1 MFNTIWSR
9 ALLVFGL
16 AILLGS
22 FLRLPHSVSGNHV
35 ALNQSPNR
43 RQSAAP
49 SQRPGPKPKA
59 LPDRKTTTASKSTP
73 RQEST
78 RLSKTIQGT
87 ATISPNRQKA
97 PTAQTLH
104 ELTAR
109 QLERRQRS
117 EKAER
122 EKRPPTI
129 ADPGA
134 RLRTGTPTTPATHIG
149 SSSRQSSSI
158 QLLTNTSL
166 AEISSDKS
174 LVSEPTAA
182 EGGNNVFYTANWFAA
197 VSTDS
202 GRSFRYVD
210 PYNFFPSA
218 ADGFCCD
225 QDTVFAP
232 NQNLMVWL
240 LQYVNNAS
248 GNVVRIAVTT
258 NPAGD
263 WMYYDFEPEL
273 IEGISDSDW
282 FDYPHLSISNN
293 FLYFTINI
301 YTRSD
306 DYRASAIFRAPL
318 SELATGGNLSIGYYA
333 TGEDFFSSPAQGATT
348 TMYWAGHRTNSSLR
362 IFSWPESSP
371 DITIQDVTH
380 TAYPFRD
387 NTCIDGDGANPCL
400 RSDDRVLSAWVAG
413 GKVGF
418 LWNAARGTGGLGQF
432 PFPYVHY
439 VTVDEASK
447 ALVEDG
453 AIWNP
458 SFAFFYPS
466 LAPNTAGKLGGVIGW
481 AGGRLFPSFGAL
493 VSKSASGTELSN
505 LDILTVGVGNRGPNS
520 DSWGDYLRVR
530 QSSVDPSGWVASG
543 YNLQGSGSGSGV
555 VPRYIRF
562 VATEGGNGSD
572 TTAPG
577 VSVLSPVG
585 GAKIKTFSFQVSWTS
600 QDNVGVTSHDILLSN
615 DGGQSFGLSLATG
628 LPGTTQGFTVTS
640 PVQKVKQAVI
650 KVTARDAAGNIG
662 EGVSSTFRIKAK

>member
-1 MFNTIWSR
+1 M
-9 ALLVFGL
+9 A
-16 AILLGS
+16 LGS
-22 FLRLPHSVSGNHV
+22 FLSLPHTVSGNHLV
-35 ALNQSPNR
+35 QNQPPKH
-43 RQSAAP
+43 RQSATS
-49 SQRPGPKPKA
+49 SQRPGPKPKGLA
-59 LPDRKTTTASKSTP
+59 GRKTTTAAKSAP
-73 RQEST
+73 QQENT

-87 ATISPNRQKA
+87 ATISANRQKA
-97 PTAQTLH
+97 PTAQSLH

-117 EKAER
+117 EKTER

-134 RLRTGTPTTPATHIG
+134 RLRTGPPTIPATNLGTPA
-149 SSSRQSSSI
+149 RQSSSI

-166 AEISSDKS
+166 GEVSSDKS

-197 VSTDS
+197 VSTD
-202 GRSFRYVD
+202 GGGSFRYVD

-232 NQNLMVWL
+232 TQNLMVWL

-248 GNVVRIAVTT
+248 GNVVRIAVTS
-258 NPAGD
+258 NPTGD

-306 DYRASAIFRAPL
+306 DYRASAIFRTPL
-318 SELATGGNLSIGYYA
+318 SELAAGGDLSIGYYA

-371 DITIQDVTH
+371 NVAINDVTH
-380 TAYPFRD
+380 AAYPFRD
-387 NTCIDGDGANPCL
+387 NTCVDGDGANPCQ
-400 RSDDRVLSAWVAG
+400 RSDDRVLSAWVSG
-413 GKVGF
+413 GKAGF
-418 LWNAARGTGGLGQF
+418 LWNAARGVGGLGVF
-432 PFPYVHY
+432 PYPYVHY
-439 VTVDEASK
+439 VTINESSK
-447 ALVEDG
+447 SLVEEG

-458 SFAFFYPS
+458 SFAYFYPS
-466 LAPNTAGKLGGVIGW
+466 LAPNAAGKLGGVIGW

-520 DSWGDYLRVR
+520 DVWGDYLRVR
-530 QSSVDPSGWVASG
+530 QSSLDPSGWVASG
-543 YNLQGSGSGSGV
+543 YNLQGSGSGSGA

-562 VATEGGNGSD
+562 VATEGGNEGD

-577 VSVLSPVG
+577 VSVLAPVG

-628 LPGTTQGFTVTS
+628 LSGTTQAFTVTS
-640 PVQKVKQAVI
+640 PVQKIKQAVI